1 MAAIKGE
8 NNGFWG
14 LFQVDFCWLVLV
26 ICKEEMGEVSSE
38 KENEEDGVL
47 LLYVWGGVL
56 GGRRE
61 SNRWIFGLTRIRK
74 LIE

>member
-38 KENEEDGVL
+38 KEKRKMGFCCCTFGVVFL
-47 LLYVWGGVL
+47 VVGGKATGGFL
-56 GGRRE
+56 G
-61 SNRWIFGLTRIRK
+61 
-74 LIE
+74 